1 MTNKK
6 GDKEEDKR
14 RQGQRKRADTRSDGC
29 GKRNMPDTTS
39 DWCPPFSA
47 GDAAFLFICLPGLQR
62 HTWETDEMR
71 HGQGKRED
79 TTSDRLG
86 RHMNRNVT
94 WLTVKGGHHS

>member
-29 GKRNMPDTTS
+29 GKRNRPDTTS

-47 GDAAFLFICLPGLQR
+47 GDAAFLFICLPGLQLKCGMAKGKGR
-62 HTWETDEMR
+62 TPQVTDL
-71 HGQGKRED
+71 GD
-79 TTSDRLG
+79 T
-86 RHMNRNVT
+86 
-94 WLTVKGGHHS
+94 